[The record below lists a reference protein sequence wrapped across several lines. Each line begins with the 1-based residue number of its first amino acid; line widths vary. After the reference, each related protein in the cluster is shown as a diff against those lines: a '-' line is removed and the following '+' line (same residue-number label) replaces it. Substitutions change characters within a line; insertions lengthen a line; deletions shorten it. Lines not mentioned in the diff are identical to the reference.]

1 MENSLEFGPKI
12 NMDFFSFFLTKTKIK
27 IVCSDN
33 IVHDQKRVFHSH
45 DGVKLIHEKEGIRK
59 KLGQGKEK
67 GHLIGS
73 VQLTKCNLSLQKN
86 PTKT

>member
-1 MENSLEFGPKI
+1 M
-12 NMDFFSFFLTKTKIK
+12 
-27 IVCSDN
+27 
-33 IVHDQKRVFHSH
+33 FHSH

-73 VQLTKCNLSLQKN
+73 VQLTECNLSLQKN